1 MPLPSEIELRRPL
14 TDGEIRE
21 GVAVKTAEAAAD
33 VVYNAVYEAVMTR
46 LQASGGRLYGMAYP
60 SIKGSGTLNLV
71 YFLDWRGEVAPP
83 DEHREKVIDN
93 HAFLVSTGAEIEG
106 EPGFVEQGDPLTIP
120 VSIPELPPNAFRK
133 QTGQAIP
140 VASNVNGKTVEK
152 RVRYQPKKAKQ

>member
-1 MPLPSEIELRRPL
+1 MPLPSETELRRPL

-33 VVYNAVYEAVMTR
+33 VAYNAVYEAVKAR
-46 LQASGGRLYGMAYP
+46 LEASGGRLYGMAYP

-93 HAFLVSTGAEIEG
+93 HTFPISGGDPIPESAEIG
-106 EPGFVEQGDPLTIP
+106 EPVTVP
-120 VSIPELPPNAFRK
+120 VSIPEVPPNKFRK
-133 QTGQAIP
+133 DTGQGIP

-152 RVRYQPKKAKQ
+152 KVKYQPKRAKA